1 MSNNAR
7 TNNQSDENDYGPDTK
22 FFNSDQERDIAN
34 IEQNIQSIFEKVS
47 IERLRQY
54 LNTLS
59 DFHTRH
65 SKSQILN
72 DVGDYILNELRG
84 LGYKDT
90 SFHSF
95 RATIDNE
102 VFELRNIIC
111 KKKGIDEKLIIVCAH
126 YDCIMNRKEDSVS
139 RAPGANDNGSGVSA
153 IIEIA
158 RILANENLRHSV
170 QFVFFSGEEQGLL
183 GSKSYAKYIKESG
196 VDLYR
201 LINLDMIGYPFFA
214 PNTVIIERDNNTDVK
229 HNHVKKNDTE
239 SIKFSEVMKDMT
251 SAVGLQFHLDSIYDS
266 DYESFEAKG
275 YVVIGAY
282 DGSADPIKNPHYH
295 SSSDLPENI
304 DWDYLT
310 SVTKLVLASILKI
323 DSINSY

>member
-1 MSNNAR
+1 MN
-7 TNNQSDENDYGPDTK
+7 EP
-22 FFNSDQERDIAN
+22 EM
-34 IEQNIQSIFEKVS
+34 QSILEEVS
-47 IERLRQY
+47 TENLKQY
-54 LNTLS
+54 LNRLS

-65 SKSQILN
+65 SKSPLLN
-72 DVGDYILNELRG
+72 DACEWIMNELRSF
-84 LGYKDT
+84 GYTDT
-90 SFHSF
+90 FYHSF
-95 RATIDNE
+95 KSTIDNE
-102 VFELRNIIC
+102 EFKLRNIVC
-111 KKKGIDEKLIIVCAH
+111 EKKGIDDKLVMVCAH
-126 YDCIMNRKEDSVS
+126 YDCVMNSMEDSVS

-183 GSKSYAKYIKESG
+183 GSKSYAKYIKENRM
-196 VDLYR
+196 DLYR

-214 PNTVIIERDNNTDVK
+214 PNTVIIERDNNTNVK
-229 HNHVKKNDTE
+229 HNQVKKNDTE
-239 SIKFSEVMKDMT
+239 SIEFGDMMKDMT
-251 SAVGLQFHLDSIYDS
+251 YAVGLQFYLDSIYDS

-282 DGSADPIKNPHYH
+282 DGSANPLKNPHYH

-310 SVTKLVLASILKI
+310 SVTKLVLATVLKI
-323 DSINSY
+323 DSINSYCY

>member
-1 MSNNAR
+1 MSKNTR
-7 TNNQSDENDYGPDTK
+7 TNNQSNENDQGPEPK
-22 FFNSDQERDIAN
+22 FFNNNQERNITN
-34 IEQNIQSIFEKVS
+34 IEQSIQSILEKVS
-47 IERLRQY
+47 IKRLRQY

-65 SKSQILN
+65 SKSPILN
-72 DVGDYILNELRG
+72 DAGDYIMNELRG
-84 LGYKDT
+84 LGYGDT

-102 VFELRNIIC
+102 IFELRNIVC
-111 KKKGIDEKLIIVCAH
+111 KKKGIDEKLIMVCAH
-126 YDCIMNRKEDSVS
+126 YDCIMNRKEDSFS

-196 VDLYR
+196 MDLYR

-239 SIKFSEVMKDMT
+239 SIEFGEMMKDMT
-251 SAVGLQFHLDSIYDS
+251 SAVGLQFHLNTIYDS

-310 SVTKLVLASILKI
+310 SVTKLVLATVLKI

>member
-1 MSNNAR
+1 M
-7 TNNQSDENDYGPDTK
+7 
-22 FFNSDQERDIAN
+22 
-34 IEQNIQSIFEKVS
+34 QSILEEVS
-47 IERLRQY
+47 TENLKQY
-54 LNTLS
+54 LNRLS

-65 SKSQILN
+65 SKSRLLN
-72 DVGDYILNELRG
+72 DAGEWIMNELQSF
-84 LGYKDT
+84 GYTDT
-90 SFHSF
+90 FYHSF
-95 RATIDNE
+95 KSTIDNE
-102 VFELRNIIC
+102 EFELRNIVC
-111 KKKGIDEKLIIVCAH
+111 EKKGIDDKLVMVCAH
-126 YDCIMNRKEDSVS
+126 YDCVMNSMEDSVS

-183 GSKSYAKYIKESG
+183 GSKSYAKYIKENRM
-196 VDLYR
+196 DLYR

-214 PNTVIIERDNNTDVK
+214 PNTVIIERDNNINVK
-229 HNHVKKNDTE
+229 HNQVMKNDTE
-239 SIKFSEVMKDMT
+239 SIEFGDMMKDMT
-251 SAVGLQFHLDSIYDS
+251 SAVGLKFYLDSIYDS

-282 DGSADPIKNPHYH
+282 DGSANPSKNPHYH

-310 SVTKLVLASILKI
+310 SVTKLVLATVLKI
-323 DSINSY
+323 DSINSYCY